1 MNSRRAALDRE
12 ASRSPGDNNL
22 PAYQLIQNA
31 IRARIESGELKPGEP
46 IDSERKLA
54 VAYGVS
60 LMTARHAVQEL
71 ERVGLVSRRAG
82 VGSFVGIPKL
92 HVSRLTSF
100 TEAMASRGFVA
111 SSRTISAQV
120 TEKEDDISGRLG
132 LPHGAR
138 LIRLQRVRY
147 GGNEPHSIETCYL
160 PQEQCPDLLE
170 RLSDRDSLFDVLEHE
185 YGIKLAYADEQVD
198 VTLADSRTAKFL
210 QVPQG
215 APLLRATQSLYTDEA
230 QAIAYSVAL
239 CRSDRYLYLI
249 RRFR

>member
-1 MNSRRAALDRE
+1 MHSRRAAIDGE
-12 ASRSPGDNNL
+12 ASASGGGDRV
-22 PAYQLIQNA
+22 PAYRRIQKA
-31 IRARIESGELKPGEP
+31 IRARIESGELRPGEP

-54 VAYGVS
+54 AGYGVS

-71 ERVGLVSRRAG
+71 ERAGLVIRRAG
-82 VGSFVGIPKL
+82 VGSFVGAPKL

-120 TEKEDDISGRLG
+120 TEDDDDISARLG

-147 GGNEPHSIETCYL
+147 GGNEPHGIETCYL

-170 RLSDRDSLFDVLEHE
+170 RMAGRGSLFEVLERE
-185 YGIKLAYADEQVD
+185 YGIKLAYADEQLD
-198 VTLADSRTAKFL
+198 VTSADPRTAEIL
-210 QVPQG
+210 QLPQG
-215 APLLRATQSLYTDEA
+215 APLLRVTQLLYTDEA
-230 QAIAYSVAL
+230 QAIAYSLAL